1 MEMIHLNKLIILS
14 VVHSLFL
21 LVGCGPSNT
30 TDTEYPVTVQ
40 GIHLTEVFRIG
51 DQESDDVLFG
61 EISDM
66 DVNSKGEIFVVDS
79 RIKSVYMFTDEGS
92 KIRDIGRSG
101 RGPGEFSGPVSVHVT
116 KGDSLYIFDRILN
129 RVSVFN
135 PENTVVSRTF
145 SVPGSFS
152 MGLPSSLLGS
162 SERGILFKYITPFVD
177 PSQSDPKA
185 PRYDKIYSLDFQ
197 GNNPNDPVL
206 RVLARDFITTTSA
219 GGGISARRMP
229 FGRSSV
235 VRYSNHDGHLYAGRN
250 NSIDVDLISVAD
262 GLIVKSLQL
271 TIPNIPI
278 TEFDRDSVISGI
290 TGEEERQLVRSAEW
304 PESQPAFETFLVDD
318 NGSVWFKR
326 TMPSPST
333 NAEWLILNKSGQLA
347 SVVQLPKEVVLDVIK
362 QSRLYGYGVDTET
375 GAPYLICYVI
385 R

>member
-1 MEMIHLNKLIILS
+1 MLRLNKFILLS
-14 VVHSLFL
+14 AAHFL
-21 LVGCGPSNT
+21 LLLLGCGPSNT
-30 TDTEYPVTVQ
+30 TDTEYPVSVQ
-40 GIHLTEVFRIG
+40 DIHLSEIFRVG
-51 DQESDDVLFG
+51 TQERDDVLFG

-79 RIKSVYMFTDEGS
+79 RIKSVYMFTEEGS

-101 RGPGEFSGPVSVHVT
+101 MGPGEFSGPVSVHVA
-116 KGDSLYIFDRILN
+116 KGDSLYVFDRIVN
-129 RVSVFN
+129 RVSVFD
-135 PENTVVSRTF
+135 PETIVVLRTF

-177 PSQSDPKA
+177 PRQSDPKA

-197 GNNPNDPVL
+197 GNNPDDPVL

-229 FGRSSV
+229 FGRTSV
-235 VRYSNHDGHLYAGRN
+235 VRYSEHDGHLYAGRN

-262 GLIVKSLQL
+262 GAIVKSLQL

-278 TEFDRDSVISGI
+278 TEYDRDSIMSGI
-290 TGEEERQLVRSAEW
+290 TNEAERQRVRSTEW

-326 TMPSPST
+326 AMPSPST
-333 NAEWLILNKSGQLA
+333 NAEWLILNKRGQLA

-362 QSRLYGYGVDTET
+362 QNRVYGYGVDTET
-375 GAPYLICYVI
+375 GAPYIICYVI
-385 R
+385 D